1 MGPHLLAGE
10 RRALENGSR
19 ACWAPSE
26 QDIDGAG
33 SSYRSCWI
41 DHRDKGPH
49 LLAGERRALEN
60 GSRACW
66 APSEQDIDG
75 AGSSYRSCWIDH
87 RDKKGDFASD
97 RCPALPPEL

>member
-1 MGPHLLAGE
+1 MVPK
-10 RRALENGSR
+10 

-41 DHRDKGPH
+41 DHT
-49 LLAGERRALEN
+49 
-60 GSRACW
+60 
-66 APSEQDIDG
+66 
-75 AGSSYRSCWIDH
+75 
-87 RDKKGDFASD
+87 DKKGDFASD